1 MPGTPSLIVVRHCAS
16 SGQHPEAPLTAAGR
30 AQARELAERLSSLPV
45 DHIVSSPYVRA
56 ISTIEPFAERTGL
69 GIRIDDRLAERQL
82 SPEPIDHW
90 REVVR
95 LSFEDPEYCIPGGE
109 SGRAT
114 LER

>member
-1 MPGTPSLIVVRHCAS
+1 
-16 SGQHPEAPLTAAGR
+16 
-30 AQARELAERLSSLPV
+30 
-45 DHIVSSPYVRA
+45 
-56 ISTIEPFAERTGL
+56 
-69 GIRIDDRLAERQL
+69 AERQL

-114 LER
+114 LERGRAAIEAVLAEGHRLPLVVSHGQLLGLVLHAIDGRFGFAGWEALRNPDVFVLERREGGGEPPPDDLRAFTFRRLP